1 MYKLLSFIV
10 AIMMILTGCAD
21 EPEISN
27 ISQKE
32 ELEQFIKDFNEQK
45 ESKVT
50 ITFNVVGTFPD
61 RDPFDEVLTDRPE
74 GVIVYHLT
82 SKYDEKAKEGWLEV
96 EPELSGFKQSQDNP
110 ITVVEDRQQCGSI
123 TRDEESGYYMLT
135 ECFHRWGYDLIPL

>member
-1 MYKLLSFIV
+1 MYRILPFIV

-32 ELEQFIKDFNEQK
+32 ELEQFIKDFKEGK

-50 ITFNVVGTFPD
+50 ITFNVVGTFSD
-61 RDPFDEVLTDRPE
+61 RDPFDEVPNDKPE

-82 SKYDEKAKEGWLEV
+82 SKYDEKAKERWIEV
-96 EPELSGFKQSQDNP
+96 EPELSDFKQSQDNP

-123 TRDEESGYYMLT
+123 TKDEESRYYMLT
-135 ECFHRWGYDLIPL
+135 ECFHRWEYKLISL